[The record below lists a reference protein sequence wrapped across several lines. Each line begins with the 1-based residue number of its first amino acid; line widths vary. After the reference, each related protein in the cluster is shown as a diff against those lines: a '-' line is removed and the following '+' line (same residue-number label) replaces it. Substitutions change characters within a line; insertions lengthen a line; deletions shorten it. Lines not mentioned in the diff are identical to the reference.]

1 MRFAGVGS
9 PRGGG
14 WANLLK
20 ASVGGPSRLPGVG
33 EAAGQQVPTTEDE
46 QGPAGYPRLAEI
58 ADSFFRAPVRDLV
71 PYEPGKPVEEVQRE
85 LGLERVVK
93 LASNEGPLGPFPAA
107 LEAIARCAPEL
118 NRYPDGGAYR
128 LRAALADLHDVR
140 FDEVAVGAGSDGL
153 VDGLSQAVLDPGD
166 EIVCGWPS
174 FPSYVIDAKKLGAT
188 PTTVPL
194 KDKRYD
200 LEAMLEAITSRTKL
214 VYVCHPNNP
223 TGTMST
229 RAELDAYFERV
240 PEHVLTVLDQAYLEY
255 IDDPD
260 YPDGI
265 AEYLKAGRKVVVLR
279 TFSKIFGLAGLRV
292 GYALA
297 APGVVTALGKVRRAF
312 DITTPAQE
320 AALASLND
328 PQEIERRRLE
338 NARRRPE
345 VERILREH
353 GLAPAGP
360 AVANF
365 LYCEVGEDSRPL
377 FERLLREGVIVRPTH
392 GFGGPEAIR
401 VTVGT
406 AEENAFLAEA
416 LDRILRP
423 AVHA

>member
-1 MRFAGVGS
+1 VGRRS
-9 PRGGG
+9 GEP
-14 WANLLK
+14 LK
-20 ASVGGPSRLPGVG
+20 AAFGGPSRLPGVG
-33 EAAGQQVPTTEDE
+33 EVAGQRVTTTEDE
-46 QGPAGYPRLAEI
+46 QASAGHPRLAEI

-93 LASNEGPLGPFPAA
+93 LASNEGPFGPFPAA
-107 LEAIARCAPEL
+107 LEAMARSASDL

-128 LRAALADLHDVR
+128 LRAALAERHDVS
-140 FDEVAVGAGSDGL
+140 FEEVAVGAGSDGL

-194 KDKRYD
+194 KDERYD
-200 LEAMLEAITSRTKL
+200 LEAMLEAITPHTKL

-223 TGTMST
+223 TGTMNT
-229 RAELDAYFERV
+229 RAELDAYFDRV

-292 GYALA
+292 GYAIA
-297 APGVVTALGKVRRAF
+297 ASGVVTALGKVRRAF

-328 PQEIERRRLE
+328 PKEIERRRLE

-345 VERILREH
+345 IEGILREH
-353 GLAPAGP
+353 GFAPAGP

-392 GFGGPEAIR
+392 GFGGPDAIR

-406 AEENAFLAEA
+406 ADENAFLAEA

-423 AVHA
+423 AVPA